1 MSVRKTFH
9 EASPHDKIVA
19 WSTLVMA
26 ILTAVMIWLN
36 IDWLV
41 VARNQFYASLEP
53 SLELDITKDGK
64 LMLSIKNSGVPDIS
78 DIKLYQILYK
88 FDTND
93 TLIERKSPLGPSF
106 TLPEL
111 RSGAIVNIPTE
122 KYFDAGFV
130 ESIQASNNL
139 SRVLCLAVVF
149 RRSIDKHQFIHLEPT
164 YPIVVNGQLGIG
176 FLHQTDWTSWQE
188 KDSSRERQIEQ
199 IEEREKLLFRIK

>member
-1 MSVRKTFH
+1 MSVEKNH

-26 ILTAVMIWLN
+26 ILTVVMIWLN
-36 IDWLV
+36 FDWLV
-41 VARNQFYASLEP
+41 VARNQFYASMEP
-53 SLELDITKDGK
+53 SLELDISKEGK
-64 LMLSIKNSGVPDIS
+64 MTLSIKNCGVPDIS

-88 FDTND
+88 FDTNN
-93 TLIERKSPLGPSF
+93 TLIEHKSPLGPSF

-130 ESIQASNNL
+130 ESIQVSNNL